1 MSFWRHARSIG
12 PMWVLASPKAEPECR
27 LPLVGTEVWQKGA
40 IEIAPLLIVRDE
52 SHRLFLGGLRSRRAR
67 LRFTGCVH
75 FAMKEICRSTDFQRT
90 ANSGLTGCLRRG
102 VHRNLMSDSEDV
114 ARLLK
119 ARLGAE
125 HSVVRSADNMH
136 HSLEVLAHE
145 LRSFCDSANHREIQV
160 SEDT

>member
-1 MSFWRHARSIG
+1 MQVNHSDLIELTR
-12 PMWVLASPKAEPECR
+12 KAN
-27 LPLVGTEVWQKGA
+27 
-40 IEIAPLLIVRDE
+40 D
-52 SHRLFLGGLRSRRAR
+52 
-67 LRFTGCVH
+67 
-75 FAMKEICRSTDFQRT
+75 
-90 ANSGLTGCLRRG
+90 
-102 VHRNLMSDSEDV
+102 LMSDSEDV

-125 HSVVRSADNMH
+125 HSVVRSADDMH